1 MSKELK
7 TILPDLGR
15 RLRQERDRLSL
26 TQDQVSSAI
35 GVSKGTYY
43 TYEKDLYAPSVDSL
57 SKLSELGMDLYFIL
71 FGTPIESVYAPALPL
86 DVFHRAR
93 QSIKEHVVRQG
104 GKIDAESLD
113 VLLMGVALAHTP
125 SSPSSNTDV
134 TRKTHL
140 HRRAR
145 K

>member
-7 TILPDLGR
+7 AILPDLGR

-26 TQDQVSSAI
+26 TQDQVASAI

-43 TYEKDLYAPSVDSL
+43 TYEKDMYTPSIDSL
-57 SKLSELGMDLYFIL
+57 SKLAELGMDLYFIL
-71 FGTPIESVYAPALPL
+71 FGTPLESVYAPALPL

-93 QSIKEHVVRQG
+93 QSIKEHVLRQG

-125 SSPSSNTDV
+125 STTSKNT
-134 TRKTHL
+134 TGSRKSQL
-140 HRRAR
+140 RRSAR
-145 K
+145 R